1 MNHLQTTSQT
11 AASGTQVPRALPDP
25 GAPDTTAADMLDYP
39 GMQEALAECIA
50 NEYEEHVD
58 MSDTELKK
66 MVEGVGRLLFRP

>member
-1 MNHLQTTSQT
+1 
-11 AASGTQVPRALPDP
+11 
-25 GAPDTTAADMLDYP
+25 MLDYP